1 MILHTFLSKELTGSG
16 KRKFFPAFAGYPPEV
31 EHIRVM
37 EHFLDCSRIVNRW
50 NRDTPPRLWVAPG
63 DRVTL
68 QMKDASDGQV
78 WPGISPEEFAQLD
91 PLRIHA
97 LTGPVGIEGAEPGDR
112 LVIEIESYEHEG
124 WAWTSIMPGLGLLP
138 DDFPNRFLHIW
149 KLEDGVTRSMP
160 GLEIPLA
167 PFCGIIGV
175 QPAASGE
182 FRTRPP
188 GINGGNMD
196 VRHLTAGSRLHLPV
210 LTPGAGLCA
219 GDCHAAQG
227 DGEVSING
235 MEAPMTVRFKI
246 DLIKNAPLSG
256 PYIECPGP
264 LEPEAFRTCAHHL
277 FVESD
282 EDARE
287 AARRVV
293 RRAVDYLVQRLGLSP
308 EQAYVTCSVVLRLKI
323 SQLVNVPMITITGY
337 LPEAIFLEPSRQLPA

>member
-1 MILHTFLSKELTGSG
+1 M
-16 KRKFFPAFAGYPPEV
+16 

-246 DLIKNAPLSG
+246 DLLKKAPLTG
-256 PYIECPGP
+256 PYVECPGP

>member
-1 MILHTFLSKELTGSG
+1 MTFS
-16 KRKFFPAFAGYPPEV
+16 GYPFELK
-31 EHIRVM
+31 HSQFM
-37 EHFLDCSRIVNRW
+37 DHFVDSRHIVNRW
-50 NRDTPPRLWVAPG
+50 NRDTPARLWVEPG
-63 DRVTL
+63 DQVTL
-68 QMKDASDGQV
+68 HMRDSSDGQV
-78 WPGISPEEFAQLD
+78 WPGISMEEFAQLD

-97 LTGPVGIEGAEPGDR
+97 LTGPIGIKGAEPGDR
-112 LVIEIESYEHEG
+112 LIVEIEAYEHEG

-138 DDFPNRFLHIW
+138 EDFPNRFLHIW
-149 KLEDGVTRSMP
+149 ELEDGVTRSMP
-160 GLEIPLA
+160 GLMIPLA

-175 QPAASGE
+175 QPAESGV

-188 GINGGNMD
+188 GMNGGNMD

-235 MEAPMTVRFKI
+235 MEAPMTVRFKL
-246 DLIKNAPLSG
+246 DLVKDSPLAG
-256 PYIECPGP
+256 PYIECSTP
-264 LEPEAFRTCAHHL
+264 LEPEAFRTCSHHL

-293 RRAVDYLVQRLGLSP
+293 RRAVDYLVKRLGLQP

-323 SQLVNVPMITITGY
+323 SQLVNIPILTLTGY
-337 LPEAIFLEPSRQLPA
+337 LPEAMFLEPSNILPS